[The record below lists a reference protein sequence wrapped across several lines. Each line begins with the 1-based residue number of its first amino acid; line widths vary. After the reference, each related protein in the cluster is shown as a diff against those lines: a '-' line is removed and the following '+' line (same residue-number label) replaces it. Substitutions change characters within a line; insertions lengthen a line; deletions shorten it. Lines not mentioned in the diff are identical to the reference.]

1 MLFKAYILKTYQRC
15 QKLIKGESS
24 IINQNKSFF
33 ESELDVLL
41 DDDCI
46 SNTSLD
52 ESIMSDDLILD
63 KIRKISLQARVSASD
78 KSFNIFQYI
87 SENYKDDPVMVET
100 LVSISAVPANQVT
113 VERVFSGL
121 KIVLSDSRPNLS
133 ADLINDILI
142 CRFNASLLK
151 RIDFDSF

>member
-1 MLFKAYILKTYQRC
+1 MSVDERDK
-15 QKLIKGESS
+15 
-24 IINQNKSFF
+24 NVF
-33 ESELDVLL
+33 ESELDLLL

-52 ESIMSDDLILD
+52 ENLLTDDLILD
-63 KIRKISLQARVSASD
+63 KIRKISLQPRVSASN
-78 KSFNIFQYI
+78 KAFNIFRYI
-87 SENYKDDPVMVET
+87 SETYKDDPVMVET
-100 LVSISAVPANQVT
+100 LISISAVPSNQVT

-133 ADLINDILI
+133 ANLINDILI
-142 CRFNASLLK
+142 CRFNASLLT